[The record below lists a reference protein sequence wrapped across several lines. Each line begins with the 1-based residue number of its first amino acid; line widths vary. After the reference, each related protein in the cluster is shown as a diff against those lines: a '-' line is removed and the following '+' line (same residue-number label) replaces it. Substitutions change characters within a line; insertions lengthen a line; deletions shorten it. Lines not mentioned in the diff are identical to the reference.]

1 MADDRHRWA
10 SRVGTLRLRG
20 VPLIGDAGRWLTF
33 VGLTTVIGAVAFFF
47 GTLSRAKVTDKDA
60 LARSAARLGAWAAL
74 LSLVGAAL
82 RAWDQY
88 WSLVDPTATAD
99 EKLAFVG
106 AMLLHTQWGRIWIA
120 SVVLSG
126 AAWLAFTRNAWRPML
141 VVAAALSVTPSL
153 AGHAMG
159 DDSHRVITI
168 AVDALHVAAASC
180 WLGTLFVL
188 ALVVIL
194 PRKYAVLPCIRAFS
208 PVALTSASTLAI
220 TGLWAAYVHVG
231 TWSAVL
237 GSTYGRTLCIKLA
250 LVAAVAAVGAYNWRW
265 ATPKLVAGD
274 EHALRNSA
282 RAELILGA
290 LVLLATAILVATPLP
305 MEM

>member
-1 MADDRHRWA
+1 
-10 SRVGTLRLRG
+10 LG
-20 VPLIGDAGRWLTF
+20 VTLIGVAGRWLTF
-33 VGLTTVIGAVAFFF
+33 TGLTTVIGAVAFFF
-47 GTLSRAKVTDKDA
+47 GTLSRAEVPDKDG
-60 LARSAARLGAWAAL
+60 LARSAARLGAWAAVL
-74 LSLVGAAL
+74 LLVGSCL

-88 WSLVDPTATAD
+88 WTLIDPTATAE
-99 EKLAFVG
+99 EKSAFVG
-106 AMLLHTQWGRIWIA
+106 AMLLHTQWGRIWMA
-120 SVVLSG
+120 TALLSG
-126 AAWLAFTRNAWRPML
+126 VAWVAFTRNAWRTM
-141 VVAAALSVTPSL
+141 VIVAIGLAVTPSL

-159 DDSHRVITI
+159 DEAHHVTTI
-168 AVDALHVAAASC
+168 ALDALHVASASS

-194 PRKYAVLPCIRAFS
+194 PRKDCMLPCVRAFS
-208 PVALTSASTLAI
+208 PVALVSATTLAV

-250 LVAAVAAVGAYNWRW
+250 LVAAVAAVGAYNWQW

-274 EHALRNSA
+274 PHALRNSA
-282 RAELILGA
+282 RAEVILGA
-290 LVLLATAILVATPLP
+290 LVLLTTAILVATPLP